1 MRRRPATGA
10 TTESAPMN
18 DRTTDPR
25 KGLGRWGENLAATH
39 LESLGYALIARNWRC
54 RGGEIDL
61 VFRDGETIVF
71 VEVKTRRGR
80 NYGAP
85 EEALTPHKADKLLSL
100 GGQYVAAHELEDVSW
115 RIDLVAVELDER
127 GRLLRCEH
135 IPNAVLG
142 W

>member
-1 MRRRPATGA
+1 M
-10 TTESAPMN
+10 S
-18 DRTTDPR
+18 DRVTDSR
-25 KGLGRWGENLAATH
+25 QRLGRWGENLAATH
-39 LESLGYALIARNWRC
+39 LESIGYALVARNWRC

-61 VFRDGETIVF
+61 VFRDGETVVF

-85 EEALTPHKADKLLSL
+85 EEGLTQHKSNKLLSL
-100 GGQYVAAHELEDVSW
+100 GEQYMAEHGLADVNW
-115 RIDLVAVELDER
+115 RIDLVAVELDEH

-135 IPNAVLG
+135 IPNAVFG